1 MIGEELV
8 VNPLRPIIKGD
19 LSFHYESNALRVD
32 IDGDVNLKQAGLDM
46 LPISF
51 GNVNGDF
58 WVDDNQLI
66 SLLGAPKYVG
76 GNFSCESNGFVTLK
90 HGPKKV
96 EGDYFCS
103 ANHLT
108 NLSHLPAVIGGGLF
122 CSNNKITSLTGIP
135 KRLKHLYC
143 DFNPISSLVGIA
155 FVLRECEVIDL
166 SGCPITQGGLGLLQI
181 QGLKELHANG
191 CGKFTLAAE
200 IISAFIGKGQ
210 IGIYTCAHELRRAAL
225 TMFADF

>member
-1 MIGEELV
+1 
-8 VNPLRPIIKGD
+8 
-19 LSFHYESNALRVD
+19 
-32 IDGDVNLKQAGLDM
+32 M
-46 LPISF
+46 LPMHF
-51 GNVNGDF
+51 GRVEGDF

-66 SLLGAPKYVG
+66 TLLGSPKYVG
-76 GNFSCESNGFVTLK
+76 GDFSCESNGLVTLK
-90 HGPKKV
+90 HGTVEV

-108 NLSHLPAVIGGGLF
+108 DLEHLLGVIGGGLF

-143 DFNPISSLVGIA
+143 DFNSISSLVGIA

-181 QGLKELHANG
+181 QGLKELHANR
-191 CGKFTLAAE
+191 CGKFTQAAE
-200 IISAFIGKGQ
+200 IISAFIGKGA
-210 IGIYTCAHELRRAAL
+210 IGIYTCSHELRVSS
-225 TMFADF
+225 FEDFSYF